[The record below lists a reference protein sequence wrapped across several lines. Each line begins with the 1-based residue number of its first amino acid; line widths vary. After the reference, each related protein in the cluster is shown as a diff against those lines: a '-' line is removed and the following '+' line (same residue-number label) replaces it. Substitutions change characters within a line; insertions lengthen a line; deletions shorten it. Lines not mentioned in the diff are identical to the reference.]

1 MFRENGCRIR
11 TTKGGN
17 KLWQIA
23 KSAGSM
29 RKASVW
35 SGISGQ
41 SRTVLHA
48 HTSLLTVPETILTSG
63 NARTAGFILA
73 GGAASVIAVHIRH
86 QASVV
91 SDQSVGNQQ

>member
-1 MFRENGCRIR
+1 
-11 TTKGGN
+11 
-17 KLWQIA
+17 
-23 KSAGSM
+23 M

-63 NARTAGFILA
+63 NARTAGSIRA
-73 GGAASVIAVHIRH
+73 EGAVSVIAVHIRH

-91 SDQSVGNQQ
+91 SDQSADKSHQNYLSPVFKKTEKDLKCSLITNALSLS